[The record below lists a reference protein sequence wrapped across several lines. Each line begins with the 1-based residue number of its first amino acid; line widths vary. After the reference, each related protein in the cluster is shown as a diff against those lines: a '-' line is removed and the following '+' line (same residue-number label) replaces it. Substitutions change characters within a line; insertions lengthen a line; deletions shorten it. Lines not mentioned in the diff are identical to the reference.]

1 MQTISALAP
10 EQIVAFQATHKDWTG
25 HWLKPDGVAGP
36 KTLWAWQIAQLEPW
50 RQDVVARAT
59 SRVGVREFFENAGT
73 EIEEW
78 QKRAGASQGD
88 PWCACFASWCISVPG
103 LPDVRMYGAQA
114 LGKSLQATSD
124 PLPGDVLWF
133 PTGSWQGH
141 CGIVIA
147 SAGLE
152 TASVEGNLDN
162 QVGLARRLRGSCRY
176 GMPRLPAPPPRIDI
190 PPGLTFKETRI
201 VGTR

>member
-1 MQTISALAP
+1 MRSIDDLKT
-10 EQIVAFQATHKDWTG
+10 EDVVKFQSTRKDWKG
-25 HWLKPDGVAGP
+25 EWLTPDGIVGP
-36 KTLWAWQIAQLEPW
+36 KTIWAWQIAQLEPW
-50 RQDVVARAT
+50 RQDVVARAC
-59 SRVGVREFFENAGT
+59 SRVGIREFFDNAGT

-78 QKRAGASQGD
+78 QKRAGAKRGD
-88 PWCACFASWCISVPG
+88 PWCACFASWCISVAG
-103 LPDVRMYGAQA
+103 LPDVRMAGAQA
-114 LGKSLQATSD
+114 LGKSLYVAAD

-147 SAGLE
+147 SAGAE

-162 QVGLARRLRGSCRY
+162 QVGITRRRKDSCRY
-176 GMPRLPAPPPRIDI
+176 GCPKRPDPLPFVSI
-190 PPGLTFKETRI
+190 PPGLQFKETRI

>member
-1 MQTISALAP
+1 MQTIIDLHP
-10 EQIVAFQATHKDWTG
+10 EQIATFQATHKDWRG
-25 HWLKPDGVAGP
+25 EWLKPDGILGP

-50 RQDVVARAT
+50 RQDIVARAC
-59 SRVGVREFFENAGT
+59 SRVGVREYFDNAGT

-78 QKRAGASQGD
+78 QSRAGAKRGD
-88 PWCACFASWCISVPG
+88 PWCACFASWCLSVAG
-103 LPDVRMYGAQA
+103 LPEVRMAGAQA
-114 LGKSLQATSD
+114 LGRSLLVTAD
-124 PLPGDVLWF
+124 PLPGDLLWF

-147 SAGLE
+147 SAGTQ

-162 QVGLARRLRGSCRY
+162 QVGLARRVKSNCHY
-176 GMPRLPAPPPRIDI
+176 GRALPVPPPPRVDI
-190 PPGLTFKETRI
+190 PPGLTFKDTRI